1 MGFRGGPIDTP
12 SIDRLAAEG
21 VELDRFYTTPI
32 CSPTRAALRAGRD
45 PMRLVV
51 AHVAIMPW
59 RNNGIHPDEHF
70 MPQSFQ
76 AAGYQTTLVG
86 KCHLGHAQETCH
98 PNRRGFDHFYGHL
111 HTEEVGHCPPFSNQ
125 GGKDFQRNADS
136 MGDQGYET
144 YLLADEASRWI
155 RERDKKR
162 PFFLYVLFIP
172 PHAPLNEGGRTFKVP
187 FRHHRHLRF

>member
-1 MGFRGGPIDTP
+1 VGFRGGPIDTP

-32 CSPTRAALRAGRD
+32 CSTTRAALRTGRD

-51 AHVAIMPW
+51 AYVAIMPW

-76 AAGYQTTLVG
+76 AAGY
-86 KCHLGHAQETCH
+86 
-98 PNRRGFDHFYGHL
+98 
-111 HTEEVGHCPPFSNQ
+111 
-125 GGKDFQRNADS
+125 
-136 MGDQGYET
+136 ET
-144 YLLADEASRWI
+144 YLLADEASLWI

-172 PHAPLNEGGRTFKVP
+172 PHTPLDEGGRTFKVP